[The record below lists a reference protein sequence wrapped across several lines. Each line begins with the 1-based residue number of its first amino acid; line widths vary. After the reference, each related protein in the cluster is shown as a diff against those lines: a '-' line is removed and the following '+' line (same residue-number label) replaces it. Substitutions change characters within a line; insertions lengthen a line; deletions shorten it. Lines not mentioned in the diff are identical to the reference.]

1 MTETGRRAP
10 GSGPE
15 PGAWRRLDARMLL
28 VHPLEAFVRFLPA
41 ILAIVIARAGSGGPD
56 RWELLTLPVVI
67 GYGVLRWATTRYRI
81 TDGQIE
87 LSRGLLTRRTTT
99 ARLDKVRTVDLT
111 ARPHHRVLRLAK
123 VEISTGGAT
132 RERLVLDS
140 LGLATGQRLR
150 TELLHRVPPAV
161 VDLPPPTGPAVEP
174 GSDPADTDWT
184 EDGEVELLRLSPAWI
199 RYAPLTLTGLAAAG
213 AVVGFA
219 VQGLQQYGRDN
230 ALVDSG
236 VGWVRRLPWAVDVAL
251 VVIVVGLLAVVAY
264 VLSFWGFRLTRSRTD
279 TLHTRRGLLTTR
291 ETTIDR
297 ARVRGIELGEPLG
310 LRLGGASRL
319 RAVSTGLGGERGA
332 GADWLSPPA
341 PSVVVTALATEVID
355 DAAAVTGP
363 LVDHGPVARRR
374 RYTRSLGPTLAV
386 LGMLLLARRVW
397 DWDGSLFLSAPVV
410 VAVAWGLARDRAG
423 ALGHALTPRHLVT
436 RQGSFDRRRVALDRS
451 GIVGWTV
458 RQSFFQ
464 RRAGVVT
471 LIATTAAGAQHYD
484 VVDLTPDRA
493 HAVMAAVDPLLVAQ
507 FAGVVTPAG
516 SARPTGAGSGRP

>member
-1 MTETGRRAP
+1 
-10 GSGPE
+10 
-15 PGAWRRLDARMLL
+15 MLL

-41 ILAIVIARAGSGGPD
+41 ILAILIARAGSGGPH
-56 RWELLTLPVVI
+56 RWELFALPVLV

-81 TDGQIE
+81 GDGQIE
-87 LSRGLLTRRTTT
+87 LRRGLFTRRTTT

-111 ARPHHRVLRLAK
+111 ARPHHRVLGLAK
-123 VEISTGGAT
+123 VEIATGGAS
-132 RERLVLDS
+132 RDRLVLDS

-150 TELLHRVPPAV
+150 AELLHRTRPAA
-161 VDLPPPTGPAVEP
+161 VDLPPPTGEP
-174 GSDPADTDWT
+174 EVRDLPADLPADVTTDLPAHLRT
-184 EDGEVELLRLSPAWI
+184 DAEPDEVELLRLSPRWI

-236 VGWVRRLPWAVDVAL
+236 VGWVRQLPWAVDVAL
-251 VVIVVGLLAVVAY
+251 VVGVVGLLAVAAY
-264 VLSFWGFRLTRSRTD
+264 VLNFWGFRLTRSRAD

-297 ARVRGIELGEPLG
+297 ARVRGLQLGEPLG

-341 PSVVVTALATEVID
+341 PAAVVTRLATEVIG

-363 LVDHGPVARRR
+363 LLDHGPAARRR
-374 RYTRSLGPTLAV
+374 RYTRSLGPALA
-386 LGMLLLARRVW
+386 LLAALLLARLLW
-397 DWDGSLFLSAPVV
+397 DWDGSLLLTAPLVIT
-410 VAVAWGLARDRAG
+410 VAWGLARDRAA

-436 RQGSFDRRRVALDRS
+436 RQGSFDRRRVVLDRS
-451 GIVGWTV
+451 GIIGWTV
-458 RQSFFQ
+458 RQSFWQ

-484 VVDLTPDRA
+484 VVDLTPSVR
-493 HAVMAAVDPLLVAQ
+493 MP
-507 FAGVVTPAG
+507 
-516 SARPTGAGSGRP
+516 